1 MSFQHLDLV
10 QSGCPMMC
18 VFNKVLTRSVNYDAK
33 GYVLCAVEAHDKIL
47 FSSELRPISVVY
59 FHLLFFH
66 Q

>member
-1 MSFQHLDLV
+1 
-10 QSGCPMMC
+10 MMC